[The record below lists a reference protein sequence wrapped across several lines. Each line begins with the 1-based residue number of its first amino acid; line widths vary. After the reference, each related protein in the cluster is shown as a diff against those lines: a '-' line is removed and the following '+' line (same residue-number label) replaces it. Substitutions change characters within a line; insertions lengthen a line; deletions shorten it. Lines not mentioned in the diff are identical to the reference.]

1 MEEKRITIGQE
12 IHRIDHMIDRY
23 LLLRVRASG
32 MDENTLMHGWI
43 MRYLYENRERDIYQ
57 KDIEKAFSIG
67 RSTVTGIIQLL
78 ERKGYVCRESVAC
91 DARLKKVML
100 TDVGIKNNES
110 IRSIISAMDQMLEEG
125 IEEEEFRVFYRVLDK
140 IKENLKKNYHDN
152 KKEGLYAADNFAT
165 SKRV

>member
-1 MEEKRITIGQE
+1 MKEKRDTIGQE
-12 IHRIDHMIDRY
+12 IHRINHMIDRY
-23 LLLRVRASG
+23 LSLRIQDSG
-32 MDENTLMHGWI
+32 MDESTLMHGWI
-43 MRYLYENRERDIYQ
+43 MRYLYENRDRDIFQ

-110 IRSIISAMDQMLEEG
+110 IRSMISALDQMLEEG
-125 IEEEEFRVFYRVLDK
+125 IEEEEFRVFYQVLDK
-140 IKENLKKNYHDN
+140 IKENLKKNNLDK
-152 KKEGLYAADNFAT
+152 KKEELYAADNFAT
-165 SKRV
+165 SKRI